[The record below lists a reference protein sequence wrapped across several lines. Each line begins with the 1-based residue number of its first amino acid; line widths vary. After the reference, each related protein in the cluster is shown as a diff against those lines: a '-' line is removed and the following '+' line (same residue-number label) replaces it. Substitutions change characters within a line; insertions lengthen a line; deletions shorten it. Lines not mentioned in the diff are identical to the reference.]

1 MMQPFQTSYTVY
13 FNKRHHRSGHVFE
26 QRYKAFVVDKDNY
39 LLQVSRY
46 SSEYPVEAKM
56 VQRPQEYKWS
66 SYRSYVQGKSNS
78 GLNLEIML
86 DQLGGEGRER
96 VLQYREYVEGRIN
109 KGEAWEPLPVMRQ
122 AFIGEEEFVR
132 RATRKALTG
141 RNLHEKYGLLQI
153 VQAVGRVWAWMKPN

>member
-1 MMQPFQTSYTVY
+1 V
-13 FNKRHHRSGHVFE
+13 E
-26 QRYKAFVVDKDNY
+26 QLPKLCTREN
-39 LLQVSRY
+39 
-46 SSEYPVEAKM
+46 
-56 VQRPQEYKWS
+56 
-66 SYRSYVQGKSNS
+66 NS
-78 GLNLEIML
+78 GFNLEIML